1 MLNEKIQ
8 DFLVTNSI
16 TKHCNLKIFVN
27 LRIFMKPGAS
37 FEPVY
42 VVVGTFYLEMWT
54 NAIASNKKF
63 TI

>member
-54 NAIASNKKF
+54 NAK
-63 TI
+63 